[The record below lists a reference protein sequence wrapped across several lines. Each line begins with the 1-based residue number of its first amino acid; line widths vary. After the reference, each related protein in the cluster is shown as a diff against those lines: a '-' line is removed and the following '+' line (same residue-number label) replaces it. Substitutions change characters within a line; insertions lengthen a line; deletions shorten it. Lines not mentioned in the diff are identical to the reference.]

1 MRLSQFMPTM
11 VSPPAK
17 TVKPSR
23 RFGVHPSVLSLLL
36 APDGA
41 SSRSALQLALP
52 PGALGGFPARLDLPD
67 ALQVVLP
74 GRRGPHRPKDSA
86 ARGRRQAG

>member
-1 MRLSQFMPTM
+1 MRLSQFMATM

-17 TVKPSR
+17 TVKPPGG
-23 RFGVHPSVLSLLL
+23 FGVHPSVSSLLL
-36 APDGA
+36 APDSA

-52 PGALGGFPARLDLPD
+52 PGALLGGFPARLDLPD

-74 GRRGPHRPKDSA
+74 GRGGPHSA
-86 ARGRRQAG
+86 KG